1 MSNLPLLAD
10 LIRKRNALEQEIT
23 AIIGRPASIGHLG
36 EYIAAE
42 VFKITLSESSV
53 NKGSD
58 GVFAE
63 GPLVGKSVNVKW
75 YGLRE
80 GLLDITPTFL
90 PDYYLV
96 LTGMKAAAVSSR
108 GRSRP
113 WLIDAAYLFDAHSL
127 VAQLAIRGVKLGIAS
142 SVRNHFWD
150 AAEIYPESRSTLL
163 QLTDEQRS
171 QLALFSTNVSTESAF

>member
-1 MSNLPLLAD
+1 MGNLALLAD

-42 VFKITLSESSV
+42 IFKIQLSESAV

-58 GVFAE
+58 GVFTE
-63 GPLVGKSVNVKW
+63 GPLAGKSVNVKW

-80 GLLDITPTFL
+80 AQIDLTPAFA

-96 LTGMKAAAVSSR
+96 LTGMKS
-108 GRSRP
+108 
-113 WLIDAAYLFDAHSL
+113 
-127 VAQLAIRGVKLGIAS
+127 
-142 SVRNHFWD
+142 
-150 AAEIYPESRSTLL
+150 
-163 QLTDEQRS
+163 
-171 QLALFSTNVSTESAF
+171 

>member
-1 MSNLPLLAD
+1 MSNLALLAE
-10 LIRKRNALEQEIT
+10 LVRRRNALEQEIT

-42 VFKITLSESSV
+42 IFKIQLSESAV

-58 GVFAE
+58 GVFTE
-63 GPLVGKSVNVKW
+63 GPLTGKSVNVKW

-80 GLLDITPTFL
+80 GLLDITPIFL

-96 LTGMKAAAVSSR
+96 LTGVKAASLSSR
-108 GRSRP
+108 GKSRP

-127 VAQLAIRGVKLGIAS
+127 VAQLTLLGVKLGIAS
-142 SVRNHFWD
+142 SVRSHIWEE
-150 AAEIYPESRSTLL
+150 AEIYPQSRSTMLR
-163 QLTDEQRS
+163 LTDEQRG
-171 QLALFSTNVSTESAF
+171 QLCLFGSSVATAP